1 MDAIVHTRTGD
12 RCCLVVTV
20 LIFTDLDRALAPAF
34 CSVLVITSQ
43 SQLAEPSLAGP
54 FAEGATEG

>member
-1 MDAIVHTRTGD
+1 ML
-12 RCCLVVTV
+12 LVVTA
-20 LIFTDLDRALAPAF
+20 LIFTDLGRALAPAF
-34 CSVLVITSQ
+34 FSVPAITSQ